1 MEILKVAASII
12 LTILFFAILFAA
24 WEVIFVLC
32 LIALILC
39 VVGGVAGLIYNLLFG

>member
-32 LIALILC
+32 LITLIFFII
-39 VVGGVAGLIYNLLFG
+39 GGVARLIYLLLFE